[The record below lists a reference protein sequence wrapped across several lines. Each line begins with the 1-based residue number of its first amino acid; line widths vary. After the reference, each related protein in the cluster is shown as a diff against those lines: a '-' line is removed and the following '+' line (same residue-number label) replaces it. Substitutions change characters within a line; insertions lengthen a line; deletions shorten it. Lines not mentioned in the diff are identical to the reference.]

1 MSTPDGNQTDTWE
14 MDQEAR
20 TYRYHGNGP
29 MFTIQTST
37 YVFYVDVERLAD
49 CSEYFRALCNSC
61 MRESAEH
68 LVNLSHVPSRVFH
81 NLLQFCFLQRF
92 CIPHNLLEE
101 HLRVST
107 YLLVPDFTRCLLLSL
122 SEILTEQTFLDY
134 LQLAEELGSVEIH
147 ETVLKYL
154 STNLLELPHL
164 SRGLD
169 LHLQQE
175 ILRIRSKGSR
185 WLCCLRKENLI
196 SRNNQET
203 ESARR
208 LFRLDEDDGKWSTV
222 TDLPFSSDKWCCTT
236 AVLFNYLYLIGGFRQ
251 QMKRG
256 YEFKMAS
263 FRYNPLTNK
272 WVSTAPL
279 IKHRRHFSAAVCEG
293 YIYAVGGW
301 YLDSLVTP
309 DSSTGLYTAV
319 ERYDPWTDSW
329 AFVSSLPLSDFQFT
343 LSLSHDSPLTTSLG
357 TCLYVLGNIQRTGEK
372 LVLCYDTTQDCWSEL
387 LPTLTRIDADM
398 PSLHFLGST
407 DSLFEEIV
415 YLKVIRVSLWYRAVL
430 LTNQKEPDLLSHSNS
445 LHRCT
450 ALIKARAMA
459 EAHQAVAFQFT
470 VTPEGIDL
478 RLSREAL
485 KHIYLAGVTS
495 WRKRAILFRNGIRM
509 GVYPASPSS
518 WLFVVIAIM
527 SSMYA
532 RMDPSMG
539 MINSIKKVLPA
550 SDRFTAQTQTV
561 LSAIVFATG
570 LWFSL
575 IMLLR
580 YTLKVLLSYH
590 GWIFEPHGK
599 MSMSTKLWIS
609 LLKMFSGR
617 RPLLYSFQ
625 GSLPRLPVPSIDD
638 TIHRYLESV
647 RPLLDDGRYKQ
658 MEIVANEFKKDQ
670 APKLQKYLQLKSWWA
685 NNYVSDWW
693 EEYIYLRGRG
703 PIMVNSNF
711 YTMDLLYVIPTH
723 RQAARAGNVVH
734 AILQYRRKLER
745 GEHAPMRALG
755 VVPMCSYQYERM
767 FNTTRIPGI
776 ETDCVQHL
784 RNRKH
789 LVVYHR
795 GRFFKVWLY
804 YGGRHLLPAELEQQF
819 QHILN
824 DTTEPQP
831 GELKLA
837 SLTAGKRVPWAKA
850 RQKYFSDGA
859 NKTSLD
865 AIETA
870 AFFLTLDDETHG
882 YDPEKPR
889 SMDLYAKSL
898 LHGKCYDRWFD
909 KSFTLVVYK
918 NGKIGVNTEHSWA
931 DAPIIGHMWEDILA
945 TDFLRLG
952 YTEEGHCKGDINKG
966 LAPPTRLLWDIPGA
980 CQEIIE
986 ASFTVAKELADDV
999 DFCGC
1004 VFDEFGKGL
1013 IKKCKTSPDAFIQLA
1028 LQLAH
1033 YRDKGEFCLT
1043 YESSMTRMFREGRTE
1058 TVRSCTI
1065 ESTAFVRAMEDTTC
1079 TNEQRLALF
1088 RTAAEKHQNMYRLA
1102 MTGAGI
1108 DRHLFCLYIVS
1119 KLLDIQSPFL
1129 NQVLSEPWR
1138 LSTSQTPQQQ
1148 LNLVDIQKFPKYVG
1162 AGGGFGPVADDG
1174 YGVSYII
1181 VGENLITF
1189 HISSKF
1195 SSPETDSH
1203 RFGRNIR
1210 QAILDIRALF
1220 NQKEKAI

>member
-1 MSTPDGNQTDTWE
+1 

-29 MFTIQTST
+29 MFTIQTSK
-37 YVFYVDVERLAD
+37 YLFYVDIERLAD
-49 CSEYFRALCNSC
+49 CSEYFRALNNSC
-61 MRESAEH
+61 MRESTEH
-68 LVNLSHVPSRVFH
+68 LVNLSHVPSKVFH

-92 CIPHNLLEE
+92 CVPHNLLEE

-107 YLLVPDFTRCLLLSL
+107 YLLVPGFTRCLLSSL
-122 SEILTEQTFLDY
+122 SEILTEQTFMHY
-134 LQLAEELGSVEIH
+134 LQLAEEISSLELH
-147 ETVLKYL
+147 ETVLTYL

-164 SRGLD
+164 SRSLD
-169 LHLQQE
+169 LQLQQE
-175 ILRIRSKGSR
+175 ILQIRSKGSPH
-185 WLCCLRKENLI
+185 LCCLRKENLI
-196 SRNNQET
+196 SRNIQET
-203 ESARR
+203 DSARR
-208 LFRLDEDDGKWSTV
+208 LFRLDKDDGKWSTV
-222 TDLPFSSDKWCCTT
+222 TDLPFSADKWCFTT

-251 QMKRG
+251 HMKRG

-293 YIYAVGGW
+293 HIYAVGGW

-309 DSSTGLYTAV
+309 DSSTGVYTAV

-357 TCLYVLGNIQRTGEK
+357 TSLYVLGNIQRTGEK

-387 LPTLTRIDADM
+387 LPTLTRTDADM

-407 DSLFEEIV
+407 DRLIV
-415 YLKVIRVSLWYRAVL
+415 IGGNNVETMVTSFCVETRKW
-430 LTNQKEPDLLSHSNS
+430 
-445 LHRCT
+445 
-450 ALIKARAMA
+450 

-495 WRKRAILFRNGIRM
+495 WRKRVILFRNGIRM

-532 RMDPSMG
+532 RLDPSMG

-550 SDRFTAQTQTV
+550 SDHLTAQTQTV

-580 YTLKVLLSYH
+580 YILKVLLSYH

-599 MSMSTKLWIS
+599 MSMSTRLWIS

-625 GSLPRLPVPSIDD
+625 GSLPRLPVPSIDH

-647 RPLLDDGRYKQ
+647 RPLLDDDRYKQ

-745 GEHAPMRALG
+745 GEHAPMRAIG

-776 ETDCVQHL
+776 ETDYVQHL

-795 GRFFKVWLY
+795 GCFFKVWLY

-819 QHILN
+819 QVILN

-850 RQKYFSDGA
+850 RQKYFSDGV

-870 AFFLTLDDETHG
+870 AFFLSLDDEAHG

-945 TDFLRLG
+945 TDFFHLG

-966 LAPPTRLLWDIPGA
+966 LAPPTRLHWDIPAG

-986 ASFTVAKELADDV
+986 VSYTVAKELADDV
-999 DFCGC
+999 DFCGY

-1065 ESTAFVRAMEDTTC
+1065 ESTAFVRAMEDKTC
-1079 TNEQRLALF
+1079 MNEQRLALF
-1088 RTAAEKHQNMYRLA
+1088 RAAAEKHQNMYRLA

-1108 DRHLFCLYIVS
+1108 DRHLFCLYVVS
-1119 KLLDIQSPFL
+1119 KLLDIKSPFL

-1203 RFGRNIR
+1203 RFGQNIR
-1210 QAILDIRALF
+1210 QAMLDIRALF
-1220 NQKEKAI
+1220 NQKEKAM